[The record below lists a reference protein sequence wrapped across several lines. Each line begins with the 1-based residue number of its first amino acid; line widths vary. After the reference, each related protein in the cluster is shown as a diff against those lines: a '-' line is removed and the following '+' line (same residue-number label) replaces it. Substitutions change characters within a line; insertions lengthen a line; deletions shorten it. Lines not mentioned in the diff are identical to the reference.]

1 MSQSLVKLVNV
12 VKSSKQMCFVQRD
25 LEIKRL
31 DIILDV
37 LIGWKG
43 NETST
48 NIETETIFIQN
59 EQIQTESIINQMQ
72 SYYEEKTKNN
82 KQYGDLI
89 FLKYQTIELIQC
101 ETESVTYEILM
112 KNDIDD
118 IEFILNDITRIKEYE
133 KKEYN
138 VKMQNIFLTKIA
150 HEFKNPLICIQEL
163 IDQIV
168 ENIDKLFKNKNEI
181 NDANS
186 SQITNNIAKTG
197 PVVIEDV
204 KLKDLVSFCE
214 DVAKVKLIHLN
225 KNSNIE
231 FQAIVNKDVPEV
243 IQTDSM
249 KLKQIIINLITNS
262 IYYTKKGKIIFEL
275 SFESLINSITFSVK
289 DTGGGMSD
297 ELQLML
303 LSGKNEQQKV
313 NSTEIGLAIVKTLIK
328 QLGSSIKFVSEI
340 NKGTTFW
347 FSLPVHQDYT
357 GKKVFRF
364 LTR

>member
-1 MSQSLVKLVNV
+1 
-12 VKSSKQMCFVQRD
+12 
-25 LEIKRL
+25 
-31 DIILDV
+31 
-37 LIGWKG
+37 
-43 NETST
+43 
-48 NIETETIFIQN
+48 
-59 EQIQTESIINQMQ
+59 MQ

-82 KQYGDLI
+82 KQYGNFI
-89 FLKYQTIELIQC
+89 FLKYQTIELIQW

-181 NDANS
+181 NDENS
-186 SQITNNIAKTG
+186 SQITNNCHFTKSISEYLLLLIKDADYFTNNEKENYIAKTG

-249 KLKQIIINLITNS
+249 KLKQIIINLL
-262 IYYTKKGKIIFEL
+262 TK
-275 SFESLINSITFSVK
+275 
-289 DTGGGMSD
+289 
-297 ELQLML
+297 
-303 LSGKNEQQKV
+303 
-313 NSTEIGLAIVKTLIK
+313 
-328 QLGSSIKFVSEI
+328 
-340 NKGTTFW
+340 
-347 FSLPVHQDYT
+347 
-357 GKKVFRF
+357 
-364 LTR
+364 